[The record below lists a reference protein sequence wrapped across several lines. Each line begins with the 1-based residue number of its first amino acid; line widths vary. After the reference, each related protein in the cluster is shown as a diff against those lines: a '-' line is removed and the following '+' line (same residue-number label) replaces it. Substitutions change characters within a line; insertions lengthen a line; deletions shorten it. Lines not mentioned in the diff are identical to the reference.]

1 MDERYRAY
9 NELTF
14 ESYCMTSIKRA
25 VRNGRKQ
32 KARRAAVETPF
43 SALPEAALRAV
54 YSVYAPQEQIE
65 QEGIPFSVCG
75 LEIVIHD
82 LKLGRA
88 IFYLPKQKRDV
99 LLLSYFMDMSDVDI
113 GRMLNISK
121 SAAQRQRTGAMRR
134 LRELLEV

>member
-54 YSVYAPQEQIE
+54 YSVYAPLEQIE
-65 QEGIPFSVCG
+65 QECIPFSVCG
-75 LEIVIHD
+75 IEIVVHD

-88 IFYLPKQKRDV
+88 IFCLPKQKRDV
-99 LLLSYFMDMSDVDI
+99 LLLSYFMDMSDADI